1 MQYKCDNAGKMKH
14 VISAHGLFKNYGKIE
29 ALKGINLE
37 VEPGKIYGILGPNGA
52 GKTTLIKTL
61 VGAVK
66 PTSGSA
72 QVLEYDMPR
81 HARKIRS
88 HIGYMPQK
96 PALYEDL
103 TVRSNILFFAKT
115 HGLDFIDQKV
125 DQVLEIV
132 GLEKLSNR
140 QVSTLSG
147 GYKQRCSLACAL
159 VHEPKILFL
168 DEPTAGVDPVLKESF
183 WRHFRSL
190 AKSGGTIVIST
201 HLMDEPLL
209 CDRIVILLDGRLII
223 EDKPENILAKGKT
236 SIVIET
242 DADSFTAQTQEYS
255 EYLPQILSKF
265 GLAKEIKRISIKN
278 ESLEEVFLRLVREQD
293 K

>member
-1 MQYKCDNAGKMKH
+1 MEN
-14 VISAHGLFKNYGKIE
+14 VISVHDLSKRYGKIE
-29 ALKGINLE
+29 ALQGVDLE

-52 GKTTLIKTL
+52 GKTTLIKAL

-72 QVLEYDMPR
+72 QVFGYAMPR
-81 HARKIRS
+81 FARKIRD

-103 TVRSNILFFAKT
+103 TVHANITFFAKT
-115 HGLDFIDQKV
+115 HGLDSIDKKV
-125 DQVLEIV
+125 DQVLQVV
-132 GLEKLSNR
+132 GLEGLSYR

-183 WRHFRSL
+183 WRHFRAI
-190 AKSGGTIVIST
+190 AKNGTTIVIST

-223 EDKPENILAKGKT
+223 EDRPDKILSKGKT
-236 SIVIET
+236 TIAIET
-242 DADSFTAQTQEYS
+242 DTDSFVTKVQDYS
-255 EYLPQILSKF
+255 ASLPKMLFKF
-265 GLAKEIKRISIKN
+265 GLDKEIKRIAIEH
-278 ESLEEVFLRLVREQD
+278 ESLEGVFLRLVREQD